1 LILELVLSLKL
12 RAIGN
17 SMGFSLPKAALSE
30 AGFDQDGEYE
40 LLVSE
45 GAISIVRKGPSS
57 STWKFTD
64 APLTDEHR
72 EWIERELE

>member
-1 LILELVLSLKL
+1 MTLKL

-17 SMGFSLPKAALSE
+17 SMGFSLPKSALTE

-40 LLVSE
+40 ILVSD

-64 APLTDEHR
+64 TPLSTEHR

>member
-1 LILELVLSLKL
+1 MSIKL

-17 SMGFSLPKAALSE
+17 SMGFSLPKSALIE
-30 AGFDQDGEYE
+30 AGFDQDGDYE

-45 GAISIVRKGPSS
+45 GAISIVRKGPAS

-64 APLTDEHR
+64 APLTDEYR

>member
-40 LLVSE
+40 LLVSD
-45 GAISIVRKGPSS
+45 GAVSLERAHRLRRGSS
-57 STWKFTD
+57 RT
-64 APLTDEHR
+64 LH
-72 EWIERELE
+72 